1 MRTFW
6 TEIYERH
13 FQHHFQKPFDV
24 QVYHG
29 PDGAGLKIATYDWAK
44 RGFRVFASVGL
55 ADKLAEIEGEDFGE
69 VVLFC
74 DVDEPQIPQLFVN
87 ALFFILQHDIP
98 LGSRFAIGFG
108 DMAPEFTRR
117 YDKTSLYFT
126 HPADDAQIR
135 QSASRR
141 NIWPRLS
148 GILSYAAGG
157 GIPRR
162 FRFTYL
168 RAGILEVVQGA
179 EQGSE
184 AGGVGS
190 MGEEMRSSTEC
201 APAIVRGGKVNSVGP
216 GFPAWPRLR
225 RRYFAGFGQAGKP
238 GSTIS

>member
-13 FQHHFQKPFDV
+13 FQHYFQKPFDV

-69 VVLFC
+69 VVLFS

-108 DMAPEFTRR
+108 DMSPDFTRR

-126 HPADDAQIR
+126 HPADDAGKFDKVRHGETFGRVYQ
-135 QSASRR
+135 AFFLA
-141 NIWPRLS
+141 PREVE
-148 GILSYAAGG
+148 
-157 GIPRR
+157 
-162 FRFTYL
+162 YL
-168 RAGILEVVQGA
+168 EDFGSHIFEQEFWKPFKAPGKEVVPA
-179 EQGSE
+179 ELE
-184 AGGVGS
+184 AWAKKCDLAQS
-190 MGEEMRSSTEC
+190 
-201 APAIVRGGKVNSVGP
+201 VRRPSCIAK
-216 GFPAWPRLR
+216 A
-225 RRYFAGFGQAGKP
+225 
-238 GSTIS
+238 